1 MSFKMLWLKAPS
13 TIIRAWRR
21 CKKILIK
28 NHVQVHMNKQVQVQ
42 CINVMKMQR
51 REHIGLHKV
60 YALHAAYS
68 RPGDTTLHLQ
78 PF

>member
-1 MSFKMLWLKAPS
+1 M
-13 TIIRAWRR
+13 
-21 CKKILIK
+21 
-28 NHVQVHMNKQVQVQ
+28 QVHMNKQVQVQ

-68 RPGDTTLHLQ
+68 PPGDTTLHLQ